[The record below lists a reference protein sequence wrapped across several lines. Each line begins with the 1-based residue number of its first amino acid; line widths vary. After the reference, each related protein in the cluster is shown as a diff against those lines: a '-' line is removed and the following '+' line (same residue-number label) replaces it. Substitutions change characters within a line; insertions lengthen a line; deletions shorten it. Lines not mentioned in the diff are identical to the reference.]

1 MWPVAETVGGMFTV
15 YNRIIWGLVLIGVGI
30 LFILDQQGLIVLDIG
45 YIVSTYWPLILI
57 YLGLRGLFFQFRWGK
72 GIGFRYLSPLIL
84 ITLGVYFLGRNV
96 DYIRMSAGDF
106 FQFVI
111 PFLLII
117 IGLIIILR
125 PGKRS
130 DRDDAESS
138 PSAGMTGQPFRPDQD
153 PNDGLH
159 HSMKPDPDHPERMPG
174 PVPDDHAIRSV
185 PEVSAPPDYDAQHGA
200 GDHDQQANVE
210 HHFSFIGDIHIG
222 SANWKLKPL
231 NIQHFIGDTVVD
243 LSRAHI
249 PYGITKI
256 TIGSLIGDV
265 RIMLPHDLDVE
276 ASVSLSSFA
285 GESDVFGK
293 REGGMLKNR
302 QEESPGYQYAPKK
315 LKIMI
320 NMFVGDASIDRF

>member
-1 MWPVAETVGGMFTV
+1 MLPVAVTFGGMYTV
-15 YNRIIWGLVLIGVGI
+15 YNRIFWGLVLIGAGI

-130 DRDDAESS
+130 DRDDAEPS
-138 PSAGMTGQPFRPDQD
+138 PSAGMSGQPYNLHQD
-153 PNDGLH
+153 PDDGLH
-159 HSMKPDPDHPERMPG
+159 HSMKPNQDHPERKPD
-174 PVPDDHAIRSV
+174 PVPDNQVIRPV
-185 PEVSAPPDYDAQHGA
+185 PEVTAPPNFDAHHGT
-200 GDHDQQANVE
+200 GEQDQQANVE